1 MFEKIYGNE
10 LQKTIISS
18 MIKKDK
24 LVHTIIL
31 TGDKGLGKLTFAKEI
46 AKQVA
51 YANNL
56 NKNIENCVDI
66 NIIDGNIYGSI
77 AINNIRD
84 IKSKIN
90 IVPHEGIR
98 KIQIIANSEKMTIA
112 AQNAILKS
120 LEEPS
125 QSTIFILTTSNI
137 CKLLATIK
145 SRAIVINMSELS
157 EPEAIKILSS
167 RSSINQISNITL
179 LVKIFGGNIGLVE
192 SLLSSISEHS
202 DVIKNCEDLLFSIT
216 SGSRYRIMNIL
227 SQYQNSASLS
237 SFLEIFKI
245 YFEKILKTHLTKK
258 NLDELLINHSSEN
271 FSFLEKYIYISDL
284 INKTIEYMESNVNFN
299 LLVTWLNSNLIK

>member
-31 TGDKGLGKLTFAKEI
+31 AGDKGLGKLTFAKEI

-98 KIQIIANSEKMTIA
+98 KVQIIANSEKMTIA

-137 CKLLATIK
+137 CKL
-145 SRAIVINMSELS
+145 
-157 EPEAIKILSS
+157 
-167 RSSINQISNITL
+167 
-179 LVKIFGGNIGLVE
+179 
-192 SLLSSISEHS
+192 
-202 DVIKNCEDLLFSIT
+202 
-216 SGSRYRIMNIL
+216 
-227 SQYQNSASLS
+227 
-237 SFLEIFKI
+237 
-245 YFEKILKTHLTKK
+245 
-258 NLDELLINHSSEN
+258 
-271 FSFLEKYIYISDL
+271 
-284 INKTIEYMESNVNFN
+284 
-299 LLVTWLNSNLIK
+299 